1 MTALR
6 HLNLVLPI
14 LAAASLHGCASYDM
28 QKGVDRASL
37 EIQDFVK
44 SDLQLARTQEDHQKR
59 QVTSAQILMHPV
71 GQTQAVQLMLANSP
85 AFQALMAQNWAEA
98 ASAAQ
103 SGRIANPVLSYE
115 SVVTGSE
122 TEINRFLTFGL
133 LDILTLPQRSAMAEH
148 RMEQAQIRFASDIV
162 DRVTQVRQAW
172 VKAVAAEQSFAYA
185 QQVYDSA
192 EASAELARRME
203 SVGNFNR
210 LTRARHQA
218 FYADAATQLVVA
230 KQNVVSKREELVRLL
245 GLDESQVE
253 KLKLPDRLP
262 AVPKNPMSAQ
272 DVGKEASRHR
282 LDVQLAK
289 ATLNASAKAQGLI
302 GITSLTDIEL
312 SARRGRVNDSAA
324 GTTTSRRGYEVGVR
338 LPIFDWGSMQ
348 RDAMNAQTLAAANN
362 LEATIRA
369 AGSGLR
375 ESYAAYRSA
384 HDISRHYKDEVLPLR
399 KVMADENI
407 LRYNGMIIGV
417 FELLADARDQ
427 VATVVSAI
435 AADQQF
441 WMADAALKAHL
452 MGRPTSWG
460 VSSLSSTT
468 SSAVANH

>member
-1 MTALR
+1 MTTPRHFKFALTIMAVAT
-6 HLNLVLPI
+6 LY
-14 LAAASLHGCASYDM
+14 GCASYDV

-37 EIQDFVK
+37 DAKDFVK
-44 SDLQLARTQEDHQKR
+44 NDLQLARTEEDRQKR
-59 QVTSAQILMHPV
+59 QATSAQLLLNPV
-71 GQTQAVQLMLANSP
+71 GQTEAVQLMLANSP

-98 ASAAQ
+98 ANAAQ
-103 SGRIANPVLSYE
+103 SGRISNPVFSYE

-133 LDILTLPQRSAMAEH
+133 LDILTLSQRSAMAEH
-148 RMEQAQIRFASDIV
+148 RMEQAQIRFASEIV

-172 VKAVAAEQSFAYA
+172 VRAVAAEQSFVYA

-218 FYADAATQLVVA
+218 FYADAATQLVTA
-230 KQNVVSKREELVRLL
+230 KQNAVSKREELVRLL
-245 GLDESQVE
+245 GLDEAQAE
-253 KLKLPDRLP
+253 KFKLPARLP
-262 AVPKNPMSAQ
+262 AIPKNPMSTEE
-272 DVGKEASRHR
+272 VGKEASRNR

-289 ATLNASAKAQGLI
+289 ATLNASAKAQGLV
-302 GITSLTDIEL
+302 GITSFTDIEL
-312 SARRGRVNDSAA
+312 SARRGSVSDSAT

-338 LPIFDWGSMQ
+338 LPIFDWGTMQ

-362 LEATIRA
+362 LEATVRS
-369 AGSGLR
+369 AGSSLR
-375 ESYAAYRSA
+375 ENYAAYRSA
-384 HDISRHYKDEVLPLR
+384 YDISRHYKDEVLPLR
-399 KVMADENI
+399 KVLADENI

-441 WMADAALKAHL
+441 WIADAALKANL
-452 MGRPTSWG
+452 IGRPTSSG
-460 VSSLSSTT
+460 VSSISNT
-468 SSAVANH
+468 SSNLVANH

>member
-1 MTALR
+1 MTTARHFKLVLTITALAT
-6 HLNLVLPI
+6 LY
-14 LAAASLHGCASYDM
+14 GCASYDI

-37 EIQDFVK
+37 DARDFVK
-44 SDLQLARTQEDHQKR
+44 NDLQLARTEDDRQKR
-59 QVTSAQILMHPV
+59 LAASAQLLLYPV
-71 GQTQAVQLMLANSP
+71 GQTEAVQLMLANSP

-98 ASAAQ
+98 ANAAQ
-103 SGRIANPVLSYE
+103 SGRISNPVFSYE

-133 LDILTLPQRSAMAEH
+133 LDILTLPQRSAMAKH
-148 RMEQAQIRFASDIV
+148 RMEQTQIRFASDIV
-162 DRVTQVRQAW
+162 DRVTQVRQTW
-172 VKAVAAEQSFAYA
+172 VRAVAAEQSFVYA

-218 FYADAATQLVVA
+218 FYADAATQLVTA
-230 KQNVVSKREELVRLL
+230 KQSAVSKREELVRLL
-245 GLDESQVE
+245 GLDEAQAR
-253 KLKLPDRLP
+253 KFKLPGRLP
-262 AVPKNPMSAQ
+262 DIPSTPMSTE
-272 DVGKEASRHR
+272 DVGKEASRNR

-289 ATLNASAKAQGLI
+289 VTLNASAKAQGLV
-302 GITSLTDIEL
+302 GITSFTDIEL
-312 SARRGRVNDSAA
+312 SARRGIMSDSAT

-338 LPIFDWGSMQ
+338 MPIFDWGSMQ

-362 LEATIRA
+362 LEATVLL
-369 AGSGLR
+369 AGSSLR

-384 HDISRHYKDEVLPLR
+384 YDISRHYKDEVLPLR

-441 WMADAALKAHL
+441 WIADAALKANL
-452 MGRPTSWG
+452 IGRPTSSG
-460 VSSLSSTT
+460 VSSIASTPSNSLT
-468 SSAVANH
+468 EH

>member
-133 LDILTLPQRSAMAEH
+133 LDILTLPRRSAMAEH

-289 ATLNASAKAQGLI
+289 ATLNASAKAQGLM

>member
-289 ATLNASAKAQGLI
+289 ATLNASAKAQGLM

>member
-1 MTALR
+1 MKTFKHFKFALTIVAVAT
-6 HLNLVLPI
+6 LY
-14 LAAASLHGCASYDM
+14 GCASYDI

-37 EIQDFVK
+37 DTKDFVK
-44 SDLQLARTQEDHQKR
+44 SDLQLAKTDEDRQKR
-59 QVTSAQILMHPV
+59 QATAAQLLLNPV
-71 GQTQAVQLMLANSP
+71 GQTEVVQLMLVNSP

-98 ASAAQ
+98 ANAAQ
-103 SGRIANPVLSYE
+103 SGRISNPVFSYE

-133 LDILTLPQRSAMAEH
+133 LDILTLPQRSAMAQH
-148 RMEQAQIRFASDIV
+148 RIEQVQIRFASEIV

-203 SVGNFNR
+203 GVGNFNR

-218 FYADAATQLVVA
+218 FYADAATQLVTT
-230 KQNVVSKREELVRLL
+230 KQNAISKREELVRLL
-245 GLDESQVE
+245 GLDETQAE
-253 KLKLPDRLP
+253 KLKLPARLP
-262 AVPKNPMSAQ
+262 AIPKNPLSAQ
-272 DVGKEASRHR
+272 EVGQAASRDR

-289 ATLNASAKAQGLI
+289 ATLNASAKAQGLV
-302 GITSLTDIEL
+302 GVTSFTDIEL
-312 SARRGRVNDSAA
+312 SARRGSVSDSAT

-338 LPIFDWGSMQ
+338 LPIFDWGGMQ

-362 LEATIRA
+362 LEATIRS
-369 AGSGLR
+369 AGSTLR
-375 ESYAAYRSA
+375 ESYAVYRSA
-384 HDISRHYKDEVLPLR
+384 YDISRHYKDEVLPLR

-441 WMADAALKAHL
+441 WIADAALKANL
-452 MGRPTSWG
+452 IGRPTSSG
-460 VSSLSSTT
+460 VSSISST
-468 SSAVANH
+468 SSSSVANH

>member
-1 MTALR
+1 MKPLR
-6 HLNLVLPI
+6 HFKFALTI
-14 LAAASLHGCASYDM
+14 LAVATLYGCASYDI

-37 EIQDFVK
+37 DTKDFVK
-44 SDLQLARTQEDHQKR
+44 SDLQLARTEEDRQKR
-59 QVTSAQILMHPV
+59 QTTATQLLRNPV
-71 GQTQAVQLMLANSP
+71 GQTEAVQLMLANSP

-98 ASAAQ
+98 ANAAQ
-103 SGRIANPVLSYE
+103 SGRISNPVFSYE

-148 RMEQAQIRFASDIV
+148 RIEQAQIRFASEIV

-172 VKAVAAEQSFAYA
+172 VKAVAAEQSFGYA

-203 SVGNFNR
+203 GVGNFNR

-218 FYADAATQLVVA
+218 FYADAATQLVTA
-230 KQNVVSKREELVRLL
+230 KQNAISKREELVRLL
-245 GLDESQVE
+245 GLDDAQAE
-253 KLKLPDRLP
+253 KLKLPARLP
-262 AVPKNPMSAQ
+262 ATPKSPLSEQ
-272 DVGKEASRHR
+272 EVGQAASRNR

-289 ATLNASAKAQGLI
+289 ATLNASAKAQGLV
-302 GITSLTDIEL
+302 GVTSLTDIEL
-312 SARRGRVNDSAA
+312 SARRGSVSDSTT
-324 GTTTSRRGYEVGVR
+324 GTTSRRGYEVGVR
-338 LPIFDWGSMQ
+338 LPIFDWGGMQ

-362 LEATIRA
+362 LEATIRS
-369 AGSGLR
+369 AGSSLR

-384 HDISRHYKDEVLPLR
+384 YDISRHYKDEVLPLR
-399 KVMADENI
+399 KVMADENM

-441 WMADAALKAHL
+441 WMADAALKANL
-452 MGRPTSWG
+452 IGRPTSSG
-460 VSSLSSTT
+460 VSSISST
-468 SSAVANH
+468 SSSSVANH